1 MRFIVVPELCI
12 SCGLCTTLAPEV
24 FEMCPEG
31 YARAIPGAPEEARA
45 TASDAAECCPVG
57 AIREE

>member
-1 MRFIVVPELCI
+1 MGFIVVPELCI
-12 SCGLCTTLAPEV
+12 SCGLCTTIAPEA

-31 YARAIPGAPEEARA
+31 YARAIPGAPASARE
-45 TASDAAECCPVG
+45 TAAEAADCCPVG

>member
-1 MRFIVVPELCI
+1 MNYIVSAELCI

-24 FEMCPEG
+24 FEMCSEG
-31 YARAIPGAPEEARA
+31 YARAIPDAPEDARE
-45 TASDAAECCPVG
+45 TAAEAADCCPVG